1 MMKENEVRMEYI
13 YDWDDEDTHRD
24 MIQLKME
31 E

>member
-1 MMKENEVRMEYI
+1 MKENEVRMEYI

-24 MIQLKME
+24 VIQLKME